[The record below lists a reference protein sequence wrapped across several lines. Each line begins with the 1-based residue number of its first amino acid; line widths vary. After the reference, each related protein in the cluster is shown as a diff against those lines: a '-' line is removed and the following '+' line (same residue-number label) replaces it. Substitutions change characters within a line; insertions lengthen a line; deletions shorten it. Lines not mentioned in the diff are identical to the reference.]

1 MSTTDGGHAAGL
13 VIYTRHDCSLCE
25 QMEAGVLRVAGPGV
39 PVSLV
44 EIDGDPELVR
54 RFGADIP
61 VLCLDDEVVCK
72 HFLDAERLKS
82 ALGAR
87 RQR

>member
-1 MSTTDGGHAAGL
+1 MSTTDGHAAGL
-13 VIYTRHDCSLCE
+13 VIYTRRDCSLCE
-25 QMEAGVLRVAGPGV
+25 QMEAGVLRFVGPGMH
-39 PVSLV
+39 VSLV

-61 VLCLDDEVVCK
+61 VLCLDDEVVCQ

-87 RQR
+87 RPR